1 MNGARAELVA
11 LKTRA
16 AAQTLGNDNAGPSGA
31 IFGAALDGTVSTPK
45 LDLLVQRPRVGV
57 GCVLLSALHAGKLLI
72 GERKGSHGAG
82 KWALPGGH
90 LEQGQSFEQCAR
102 MEVKE
107 ECDIDVEESS
117 WSLLWVSNDPMPSED
132 LHYVTIFQVARIT
145 EEQTSAIRN
154 MEEDKC
160 LGWQWVPYS
169 ELKSLQVFTPLQNFI
184 ERGGLDK
191 LQKEQ

>member
-1 MNGARAELVA
+1 MNGARAELLA
-11 LKTRA
+11 LKARA
-16 AAQTLGNDNAGPSGA
+16 QALEVSTSGVV
-31 IFGAALDGTVSTPK
+31 FGALDVAAVSTPK

-57 GCVLLSALHAGKLLI
+57 GCVLLSSRHKGMLLI

-107 ECDIDVEESS
+107 ECGIDVEETL
-117 WSLLWVSNDPMPSED
+117 WSLLWLSNDPMPSED
-132 LHYVTIFQVARIT
+132 LHYVTIFQVAHIT
-145 EEQTSAIRN
+145 EDQTDAIRN

-160 LGWQWVPYS
+160 VGWQWIPYS
-169 ELKSLQVFTPLQNFI
+169 DLKNLQVFTPLQNFI
-184 ERGGLDK
+184 SGGGLDK
-191 LQKEQ
+191 LQKER